1 MKKILFII
9 FFELI
14 IKCVRKKYSI
24 MFIDM
29 LHRLKNKYVHTC
41 KINDKFP
48 YLDMSCDDQFK
59 RNCPVK
65 HTLLISCCCYSFT
78 VVYLYSSYDSQTTKN
93 EMNE

>member
-65 HTLLISCCCYSFT
+65 HTLLVVAVT
-78 VVYLYSSYDSQTTKN
+78 VLQLCIYYNILPMILKQQKTK
-93 EMNE
+93 